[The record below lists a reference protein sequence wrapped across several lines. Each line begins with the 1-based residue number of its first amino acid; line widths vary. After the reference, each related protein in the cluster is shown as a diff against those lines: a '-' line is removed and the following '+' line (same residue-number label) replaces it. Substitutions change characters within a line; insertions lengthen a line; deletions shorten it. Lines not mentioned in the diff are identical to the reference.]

1 MIKRRTFIVFF
12 YFLIILFI
20 YSEVFII
27 LKYYYENERY
37 TLLDGVYWVI
47 STITTVGY
55 GDVVFYS
62 HMGKIFTIVV
72 MLTGVLFVF
81 GFVFPYV
88 IMPWTEMKLRLS
100 LPKSIEGLKNHVIVC
115 GYNKMSIELCRQ
127 LYNHG
132 IYYVLMDDSEENVR
146 KALESDL
153 KCVLC
158 DMGVES
164 FKRNGVEN
172 AVAIVIMWEDV
183 EKVIDVLLTLGD
195 YDVKK
200 YVVFGDPF
208 YIKYF
213 HYAGASKVFTPKGII
228 AANIAKM
235 ILERMKKELK
245 VKKILS
251 NLGSAEILVGKNS
264 IIVGKKLGDVEKEF
278 NVEIVAMC
286 KRGEFVFN
294 PEKDIIIREGT
305 ILLVVGEEKD
315 VVSLFHVGV
324 VK

>member
-1 MIKRRTFIVFF
+1 MFKRSTFIVFF
-12 YFLIILFI
+12 YFLIALLI
-20 YSEVFII
+20 YSEIFIV

-37 TLLDGVYWVI
+37 TILDGVYWVI

-62 HMGKIFTIVV
+62 HIGKIFTIVV

-88 IMPWTEMKLRLS
+88 IMPWTEMKLKLS
-100 LPKSIEGLKNHVIVC
+100 LPKSIEGLRNHIMVC
-115 GYNKMSIELCRQ
+115 GYNKMSEELCKQ

-132 IYYVLMDDSEENVR
+132 IYYVLMDNSEENVR
-146 KALESDL
+146 RTLEKNL
-153 KCVLC
+153 KCVLS
-158 DMGVES
+158 DMSVES
-164 FKRNGVEN
+164 FKKNGVEDAA
-172 AVAIVIMWEDV
+172 AVVIMWEDV
-183 EKVIDVLLTLGD
+183 ERVIDVLLTLGN

-208 YIKYF
+208 YIRYL

-251 NLGSAEILVGKNS
+251 NLGSAEILVGKDS
-264 IIVGKKLGDVEKEF
+264 VIVGKKLGDIEREF

-286 KRGEFVFN
+286 KRGEFFFN
-294 PEKDIIIREGT
+294 PEKDRIIKVGT
-305 ILLVVGEEKD
+305 IMLVVGEEKD
-315 VVSLFHVGV
+315 VVSLFHVAW
-324 VK
+324 

>member
-1 MIKRRTFIVFF
+1 MIKRRTFLVFF

-20 YSEVFII
+20 YSEAFII

-55 GDVVFYS
+55 GDVVFYT
-62 HMGKIFTIVV
+62 HIGKVFTIVV
-72 MLTGVLFVF
+72 MLTGILFVF
-81 GFVFPYV
+81 GFAFPYV
-88 IMPWTEMKLRLS
+88 ILPWTEMKLRLS

-115 GYNKMSIELCRQ
+115 GYNRLSSELCNQ

-132 IYYVLMDDSEENVR
+132 IHYVLMDDSEENVR
-146 KALESDL
+146 RALESNI
-153 KCVLC
+153 KSVFS
-158 DMGVES
+158 DMSIGS
-164 FKRNGVEN
+164 FKKNCVED
-172 AVAIVIMWEDV
+172 AVAVVIMWNDV
-183 EKVIDVLLTLGD
+183 EKVIDVLLTLSD
-195 YDVKK
+195 FDIKK

-208 YIKYF
+208 YVKYL

-228 AANIAKM
+228 AANIATM
-235 ILERMKKELK
+235 ILGHMKRELR

-251 NLGSAEILVGKNS
+251 NLGSAEILVGRNS
-264 IIVGKKLGDVEKEF
+264 VIVGKRLGDVEKEF

-294 PEKDIIIREGT
+294 PIKDEIIRKGT
-305 ILLVVGEEKD
+305 IMLVVGEEKD
-315 VVSLFHVGV
+315 ITSLFHVAW
-324 VK
+324 